1 MKRRVAH
8 WMTQSFEELRLLG
21 PLATGAFVA
30 GGTFNSLAVTFVW
43 LVQHHVRRGSRS

>member
-1 MKRRVAH
+1 MRQRVAH
-8 WMTQSFEELRLLG
+8 WMTQSLDELRVIG

-30 GGTFNSLAVTFVW
+30 GGTFSSLAVTFVW

>member
-1 MKRRVAH
+1 MRERVAH
-8 WMTQSFEELRLLG
+8 WMTYSLDELRMLG

-43 LVQHHVRRGSRS
+43 LLQHHLRRGSRS